1 MWTTQ
6 FWYDAGERALKTAVQ
21 VFVAAYGAASLA
33 PTEMFNPISLK
44 ETLLLAGA
52 SALLSIGTSI
62 LSTGVGNGE
71 SASLV
76 GAKPQG

>member
-1 MWTTQ
+1 MWTSA

-21 VFVAAYGAASLA
+21 VFVGAYGAASLA

-52 SALLSIGTSI
+52 SAILSVGTSI
-62 LSTGVGNGE
+62 LSTGLGDGE

-76 GAKPQG
+76 NGKKG